1 MVPEAIAGLLAA
13 FNLAAHAA
21 LFGALAFL
29 AVVAT
34 PLTRRLP
41 DEQALALTI
50 RTRSVIRLFALVT
63 VAFAL
68 AEAGVIAFVFAVPP
82 PVATLVA
89 GVVGLVVF
97 AAAPRTGPSPIRATL
112 LVLLAAAS
120 MIVAFA
126 GEAAPWFGPR
136 ETAGLLA
143 EAGLGLCLGSLPALW
158 LALRAHWPASVAQL
172 VGARHLGLAVP
183 GLALLLAAGSVAW
196 PHRAIFLTPE
206 SFPVAVLT
214 AVLGAIALLALAAR
228 GALLALGSRAGAAP
242 DWLPRLR
249 VTVEI
254 EMLLGLALAA
264 ATVSLIMA
272 QPAAPLGATPSLWPV
287 LALRG
292 PGLIAA
298 AGALVLLMA
307 LLALVR
313 APRWRR
319 FTRFGPILL
328 LPIAF
333 LLLVE
338 PDGGLRDALAV
349 LVLIAGLAETWR
361 LLGGERGRLELAPAL
376 LGLLGLMLVLAAPPS
391 PGAVVPALLALA
403 AVVSRWKSLRLP
415 SEWERSA
422 AGTGHAVCLGA
433 FGLLLIL
440 THGG

>member
-1 MVPEAIAGLLAA
+1 MVPQALAGLLAA

-21 LFGALAFL
+21 LFGTLAFL

-34 PLTRRLP
+34 PLTHRLP
-41 DEQALALTI
+41 DEQALALTL

-63 VAFAL
+63 IGFAL
-68 AEAGVIAFVFAVPP
+68 AEGGVIAFLFAVPP
-82 PVATLVA
+82 PLATLVA
-89 GVVGLVVF
+89 GLVGLVVF

-112 LVLLAAAS
+112 LVLLAAAA
-120 MIVAFA
+120 MAVAFSRD
-126 GEAAPWFGPR
+126 AAPWFGPR

-172 VGARHLGLAVP
+172 VGARHLGLALP

-206 SFPVAVLT
+206 GFPVAVLT
-214 AVLGAIALLALAAR
+214 AVLGAVALLALAAR
-228 GALLALGSRAGAAP
+228 GVLLALGSRAGAP
-242 DWLPRLR
+242 PGWLPRLR

-272 QPAAPLGATPSLWPV
+272 QPASGATPSLWPV
-287 LALRG
+287 PALRG

-307 LLALVR
+307 LLSLVQ

-319 FTRFGPILL
+319 FTCFGPILL
-328 LPIAF
+328 LPVAF

-349 LVLIAGLAETWR
+349 LVLIAGLSETWR

-376 LGLLGLMLVLAAPPS
+376 LGLVGIMLVLAAPPS
-391 PGAVVPALLALA
+391 PGAVVPVLA
-403 AVVSRWKSLRLP
+403 ALGAVLARWKSLRLP
-415 SEWERSA
+415 SEWERRA
-422 AGTGHAVCLGA
+422 AGAGHAACLA
-433 FGLLLIL
+433 ALGLLLIL

>member
-1 MVPEAIAGLLAA
+1 MVPQALAGLLAA

-41 DEQALALTI
+41 DEQALALTL
-50 RTRSVIRLFALVT
+50 RARSVIRLFALVT
-63 VAFAL
+63 VGFAL
-68 AEAGVIAFVFAVPP
+68 AEGGVIAFLFAVPP
-82 PVATLVA
+82 PLATLVA
-89 GVVGLVVF
+89 GLAGLAVF

-112 LVLLAAAS
+112 LVLLAAAA
-120 MIVAFA
+120 MVVAFA
-126 GEAAPWFGPR
+126 RDAAPWFGPR

-172 VGARHLGLAVP
+172 VGARHLGLALP

-214 AVLGAIALLALAAR
+214 AALGAVALLALVAR
-228 GALLALGSRAGAAP
+228 GVLLALGSRAGAP
-242 DWLPRLR
+242 PGWLPRLR

-254 EMLLGLALAA
+254 EVLLGLALAA

-272 QPAAPLGATPSLWPV
+272 QPGSMGATPSLWPV

-307 LLALVR
+307 LLALVQ

-328 LPIAF
+328 LPVAF

-349 LVLIAGLAETWR
+349 LVLIAGLSETWR

-376 LGLLGLMLVLAAPPS
+376 LGLIGIMLVLAAPPS
-391 PGAVVPALLALA
+391 PGAVVPVLVAMG
-403 AVVSRWKSLRLP
+403 AVVARWKSLRLP
-415 SEWERSA
+415 SEWERRA
-422 AGTGHAVCLGA
+422 AGVGHAACLGA

>member
-1 MVPEAIAGLLAA
+1 MVPQALAGLLAA

-21 LFGALAFL
+21 LFGTLAFL

-41 DEQALALTI
+41 DEQALALTL
-50 RTRSVIRLFALVT
+50 RTRSAIRLFALVT
-63 VAFAL
+63 VGFAL
-68 AEAGVIAFVFAVPP
+68 AEGGVIAFLFAAPPPLATLIAGLVGLAVFAV
-82 PVATLVA
+82 
-89 GVVGLVVF
+89 
-97 AAAPRTGPSPIRATL
+97 APRTGPSPIRATL

-120 MIVAFA
+120 MVVAFA

-136 ETAGLLA
+136 EAAGLLA

-172 VGARHLGLAVP
+172 VGARHLGLALP

-242 DWLPRLR
+242 GWLPRLH

-272 QPAAPLGATPSLWPV
+272 QPTPGSTPSLWPV

-307 LLALVR
+307 LLSLVQ

-328 LPIAF
+328 LPVAF

-376 LGLLGLMLVLAAPPS
+376 LGLIGLMLVLAAPPS

-415 SEWERSA
+415 SEWERRA